1 MLLPALTVNINN
13 KLLAAD
19 DTIMKVADAMIK
31 KAALNYIIVILLW
44 LILLNLWVTDFV
56 TENQNIWKKILRIQ
70 IF

>member
-44 LILLNLWVTDFV
+44 LILLNL
-56 TENQNIWKKILRIQ
+56 
-70 IF
+70 